1 MCHAHTLQGGGTI
14 PMFLCYYVVLGPK
27 LLTTQKPALGYRDFK
42 EVVHDLPEVGIPSA
56 VSHSPIPGLSCPIP
70 GLSCGAGS
78 GFTPLSSGRAGS
90 KAEAWDLPCAQLDAK
105 R

>member
-1 MCHAHTLQGGGTI
+1 
-14 PMFLCYYVVLGPK
+14 MFLCYYAVLGPK
-27 LLTTQKPALGYRDFK
+27 LLTTQTPALGYRDFK
-42 EVVHDLPEVGIPSA
+42 EVIHDLPEVGIPSA
-56 VSHSPIPGLSCPIP
+56 VSHSAIP